1 VRGAMIGDI
10 KCGRSK
16 RIGNVST
23 KKCKGYDM
31 KEHASPKVTASF
43 YKVIDNQLRNLEPP
57 ETKETYDRLISSG
70 ISDEE
75 ARRLIAVILD
85 CEIYDMLKYKR
96 EHDQEKYI
104 ANLRKLPVLPR
115 E

>member
-1 VRGAMIGDI
+1 
-10 KCGRSK
+10 
-16 RIGNVST
+16 
-23 KKCKGYDM
+23 M

-75 ARRLIAVILD
+75 ARRLIAVILA